1 MEVSEKS
8 TGKVSAE
15 ITVKIGKADY
25 QESVDKA
32 LRSYAQKAVIPG
44 FRKGKAPKSMIL
56 KMVGKSILIEEINKL
71 VSEKLYN
78 YIKEKNIGIL
88 GEPLPS
94 ENQNKI
100 DFDTQEDFEFT
111 FDVALAPEINLSL
124 GKDDKIDYYDITV
137 DDDMIN
143 RQIEAFR
150 NRFGKQEECDTVT
163 DDNDIIKCRLTELN
177 ADGSKKEG
185 GIVVESGMVS
195 PRHMKN
201 EDEKKKFSGAN
212 EGDKIVFNPAA
223 VSGDNDTE
231 LAAMLHIKKEEAKEM
246 KSDFEAEI
254 LSVLAFKQAEVNQQL
269 FDNAFGKDTVKDEAD
284 FKLKIKEM
292 LAGQIAPES
301 DYKFALDARKY
312 IENKVGDIEFADAI
326 LKRWLKYN
334 DTENKMENVD
344 EEYGRMVP
352 DLKWQLIKEQIIKA
366 GNITIDRKDV
376 EAAAEKTAKLQFAQY
391 GMMNVPEDLLRRYV
405 DDMLKDGKMARNMS
419 ERAFEDKI
427 VSYIKENVTLVKKEI
442 SLDDFYKMLDNK

>member
-78 YIKEKNIGIL
+78 YIKEKNVGIL

-124 GKDDKIDYYDITV
+124 SKDDKIDYYDITV

-177 ADGSKKEG
+177 ADGSQKEG

-201 EDEKKKFSGAN
+201 EDEKKKFSGASK
-212 EGDKIVFNPAA
+212 GDKIVFNPAA

-231 LAAMLHIKKEEAKEM
+231 LAAMLHIKKEDAKEM

-312 IENKVGDIEFADAI
+312 IENKVGEIEFADAI
-326 LKRWLKYN
+326 LKRWLKFN